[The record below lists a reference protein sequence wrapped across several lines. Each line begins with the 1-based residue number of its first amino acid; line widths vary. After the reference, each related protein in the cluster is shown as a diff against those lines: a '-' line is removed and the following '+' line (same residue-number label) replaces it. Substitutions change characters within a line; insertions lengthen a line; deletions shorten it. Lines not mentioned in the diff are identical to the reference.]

1 MRTRAGLRLAERA
14 LARLVTE
21 LGEHATGVTVIG
33 GLNADL
39 LTEADEVPHQ
49 GTLDVDLH
57 IQVGLVYE
65 RDDDDFG
72 WLEDALVR
80 AQFAPVDGTGWRW
93 VTRVDELPVVL
104 DLLCDVLD
112 NRDQEIP
119 LPGCEQAG
127 AMNLPGPSAAAA
139 DAIVRTL
146 QLDTVAVAVRF
157 ADLGG
162 YLLAKA
168 SAAFHR
174 GKDKDF
180 YDLGFVLLHNTQGG
194 PVAAG
199 RAAARAVP
207 ARDHVGYVG
216 LFRAALTQLA
226 DATVARTYAE
236 QRRRDGDSTDVEVL
250 TQDAI
255 GAALACLA
263 AFETEEAR
271 KAQRG

>member
-1 MRTRAGLRLAERA
+1 MRTRAGRDLAERA
-14 LARLVTE
+14 LARLVAE

-39 LTEADEVPHQ
+39 LTEVDEVPHQ

-57 IQVGLVYE
+57 VQVGLVYE

-72 WLEDALVR
+72 WLEDALLR
-80 AQFAPVDGTGWRW
+80 ARFAPLAGTGWRW
-93 VTRVDELPVVL
+93 VSRVDEVPVVL

-146 QLDTVAVAVRF
+146 HLDTGAVAVRF

-180 YDLGFVLLHNTQGG
+180 YDLGYVLLHNTRGG

-207 ARDHVGYVG
+207 VPDDVGYVR
-216 LFRAALTQLA
+216 LFRAALTRLA
-226 DATVARTYAE
+226 DAAVARTYAE
-236 QRRRDGDSTDVEVL
+236 QRRRDGESIDVEVL
-250 TQDAI
+250 TQDAV
-255 GAALACLA
+255 GAAIACLA
-263 AFETEEAR
+263 AFDAHR
-271 KAQRG
+271 AGKA

>member
-1 MRTRAGLRLAERA
+1 MRTRPGRGLAERA
-14 LARLVTE
+14 LARLVAE
-21 LGEHATGVTVIG
+21 LGEHATRVTVIG

-39 LTEADEVPHQ
+39 LTEVGEVPHQ

-57 IQVGLVYE
+57 VQVGLVYE

-72 WLEDALVR
+72 WLEDALLQ
-80 AQFAPVDGTGWRW
+80 AQFAPLDGAGWRW
-93 VTRVDELPVVL
+93 VTRVDGVPVVL

-119 LPGCEQAG
+119 LPGCEHAG

-139 DAIVRTL
+139 DTIVRTL
-146 QLDTVAVAVRF
+146 QVDTVAVPVRF

-174 GKDKDF
+174 RKDKDF
-180 YDLGFVLLHNTQGG
+180 YDLGYVLLHNTRGG
-194 PVAAG
+194 PVGAG

-207 ARDHVGYVG
+207 ERDHVGYVG
-216 LFRAALTQLA
+216 LFRAALTLLA
-226 DATVARTYAE
+226 DAAVARTYAE
-236 QRRRDGDSTDVEVL
+236 QRRRDGESTDVEVL

-255 GAALACLA
+255 GAAIACLA
-263 AFETEEAR
+263 EFEAHVTGRA
-271 KAQRG
+271 